1 MRRRAGLAAAALLAG
16 LALAGCGYFHPFGQ
30 PGGPGSLITNPDG
43 TADTTHGAKGVQT
56 TPR

>member
-1 MRRRAGLAAAALLAG
+1 MAVAALLAG
-16 LALAGCGYFHPFGQ
+16 LALAGCGVFHPFGQ

-43 TADTTHGAKGVQT
+43 TVDTTHGAKGTQT